1 MSEQEVEVEDLISN
15 QNNIE
20 ITDLINQDPDP
31 EVAVERPKKE
41 ISVVR
46 DKKDLSATEVG

>member
-1 MSEQEVEVEDLISN
+1 MTEQEVEVEDLISN
-15 QNNIE
+15 QNDIE
-20 ITDLINQDPDP
+20 ITDINQDPDP